1 MRLNGERDGMGR
13 AARNIQKRE
22 EEGVHEKQWALPCAR
37 CCRQGKKPRRYKCLF
52 IIVSNILYD

>member
-22 EEGVHEKQWALPCAR
+22 AEGIHEKQWALPCAPLLPA
-37 CCRQGKKPRRYKCLF
+37 GKETAS
-52 IIVSNILYD
+52 V